1 MRPCRK
7 DQGWQSWV
15 CFCFHLFICI
25 RYIQKQQQPE
35 QQQLGDPIIQ
45 SVSSR
50 YFDMY
55 ESAFVYK
62 YIVKYTCVHN
72 KQYKYTVSLFIYI
85 FKMMIK
91 EKKKKKTRKKNIQ
104 KQIFYVFF

>member
-1 MRPCRK
+1 
-7 DQGWQSWV
+7 
-15 CFCFHLFICI
+15 
-25 RYIQKQQQPE
+25 
-35 QQQLGDPIIQ
+35 
-45 SVSSR
+45 
-50 YFDMY
+50 MY

-91 EKKKKKTRKKNIQ
+91 EKKPERKTNKNKYFMYFFNVFKIIKITRKCSN
-104 KQIFYVFF
+104 